1 MRGEELNVTV
11 IDIVSREIGTPADR
25 IGMDTTLVMLDIDS
39 LDILRLAETFERTFK
54 ITIGTA
60 ELTQIK
66 TIGDIVA
73 GLERKLTG

>member
-1 MRGEELNVTV
+1 MKREDLAITV
-11 IDIVSREIGTPADR
+11 REMVSREIGTPADR

-39 LDILRLAETFERTFK
+39 LDVLRLAETFEKTFK
-54 ITIGTA
+54 ITISTA
-60 ELTQIK
+60 ELTQIE